1 MSVEYLFQDII
12 TVSISYALFW
22 SILIFIIL
30 YPKLRLKKI
39 QNRIKNLEK
48 NIK

>member
-1 MSVEYLFQDII
+1 MFVEYLFQDIV
-12 TVSISYALFW
+12 TVSISYVLFW
-22 SILIFIIL
+22 AILIFIIL

-39 QNRIKNLEK
+39 QKRIQNLEK